1 MRLAKG
7 QVLARGL
14 EWSGLGLG
22 LRTMGSWRGALVLN
36 YHRIGESADSDLDR
50 ALWSATADRLDNQLA
65 FVARN
70 FDVIGPSELAAAAAA
85 PRGRRVLVTFD
96 DGYRDLYTTAF
107 PLLETHG
114 IRATLFLC
122 TGFIDG
128 QASAWWDEIAWM
140 LRSTAG
146 AVLAPGPWATDRLPL
161 SGPGLETSIAR
172 VNATYRQLAP
182 DPAAR
187 FLEALAKATAAG
199 RRPRDPSD
207 RITWGM
213 AREMR
218 AAGHVIGGHS
228 VTHPLLA
235 RLPVERQREE
245 IVGSLDRIEAELG
258 ERPRCFS
265 YPVGLRD
272 AFTDETATCLRE
284 AGIEQAF
291 SNYGGYVHHAGLHP
305 LDVPRSNVGPAL
317 TGPSFH
323 AVLTLPQLCAR
334 V

>member
-14 EWSGLGLG
+14 EWSGLGPG
-22 LRTMGSWRGALVLN
+22 LRRIGSWRGALVLN
-36 YHRIGESADSDLDR
+36 YHRIGDPADSDLDR
-50 ALWSATADRLDNQLA
+50 ALYSATADQLDIQLA

-70 FDVIGPSELAAAAAA
+70 FDVIGPAQLAAAAAE

-107 PLLETHG
+107 PVLEANG

-128 QASAWWDEIAWM
+128 TASAWWDEIAWM
-140 LRSTAG
+140 LRRSADP
-146 AVLAPGPWATDRLPL
+146 VLDPGPWAADRLPL
-161 SGPGLETSIAR
+161 SGAGLEASITQ
-172 VNATYRQLAP
+172 VNESYRTLDP
-182 DPAAR
+182 EPAAR
-187 FLEALAKATAAG
+187 FLEGLAQATGAG
-199 RRPRDPSD
+199 RRPADPAD
-207 RITWGM
+207 WITWEM

-218 AAGHVIGGHS
+218 AAGHDVGAHS

-235 RLPVERQREE
+235 RLPVERQRAE
-245 IVGSLDRIEAELG
+245 IVGSLERIEAELG
-258 ERPRCFS
+258 ERPRWFS

-272 AFTDETATCLRE
+272 TFTEETATCLRA
-284 AGIEQAF
+284 AGVEQAF
-291 SNYGGYVHHAGLHP
+291 SNYGGYVHHDGLHP

-334 V
+334 I